1 MKQKSEQKVTFEM
14 ALRDINRKTKKTS
27 DGKVLSNPP
36 AEITAKSLIEEGRQI
51 LLHYIPKLEWT
62 DLYVARDL
70 PGIVME
76 VSHATTPFGAYVIIK
91 RRQTKTYE
99 LVLNNHLLTEDGE
112 TLDEAKHIAEEDYKN
127 RILKIFGL

>member
-1 MKQKSEQKVTFEM
+1 MKQKVTFEM

-36 AEITAKSLIEEGRQI
+36 AEITAKSLIEEDRQI

-76 VSHATTPFGAYVIIK
+76 VSHAATPFGAYVIIK

-112 TLDEAKHIAEEDYKN
+112 TLDEAKHIAKEDYKN